1 MKKLIFN
8 QSPFVLLLVPVLF
21 ALIMGISYQ
30 VQQARDF
37 SQHQFSAVHATS
49 LFYKGVQL
57 VKTVCSVGKVSV
69 W

>member
-30 VQQARDF
+30 VQQAREF
-37 SQHQFSAVHATS
+37 SQHQFSTVQATS

-57 VKTVCSVGKVSV
+57 VKTVCSVSKLNV